1 MTTFSRR
8 SFLAGSAAL
17 AAAPAAGPFAA
28 LGAVPASGDV
38 DILIVGAGAAGL
50 AAATRV
56 AAAKQRFA
64 LIEAKDRAGGRCVT
78 DTQTFGAPFDRGAH
92 WIHRDDDNPLVKLK
106 PDPLEVYRAPRSRSL
121 RVGPRPA
128 RDSELERYFSHLV
141 RSARA
146 IMDAGHN
153 GDVPAASALPPDLD
167 DWRAAVEFTLG
178 PYSTGKPLAQ
188 VSALDFAR
196 AGEREGDAFCRQG
209 YGALLA
215 AATRGIP
222 VQTAT
227 PVTRFSWGGAL
238 EAQTPRG
245 RIRAR
250 AAIVTVSTDVLA
262 GNGIAF
268 DPDLPARQRNACARL
283 SLGSYEHIALEIPG
297 NPFGLEVD
305 DLVFEKSSGP
315 RTAAL
320 LANIGGSALCTVE
333 VAGPFGRE
341 LARAGEAD
349 MLTFARDWLS
359 SLFGASAAK
368 AIKRSAVTR
377 WSEDP
382 FTRGAFSAAA
392 PGSGNARRILME
404 PLRDRVF
411 FAGEAVHNTL
421 FGTVGGAWESGTRA
435 AELALRQIGALTAP
449 KPHRETPKKPRR
461 TRKKR

>member
-1 MTTFSRR
+1 
-8 SFLAGSAAL
+8 
-17 AAAPAAGPFAA
+17 
-28 LGAVPASGDV
+28 
-38 DILIVGAGAAGL
+38 
-50 AAATRV
+50 
-56 AAAKQRFA
+56 
-64 LIEAKDRAGGRCVT
+64 
-78 DTQTFGAPFDRGAH
+78 
-92 WIHRDDDNPLVKLK
+92 
-106 PDPLEVYRAPRSRSL
+106 
-121 RVGPRPA
+121 
-128 RDSELERYFSHLV
+128 LERYFSHLV

-146 IMDAGHN
+146 IMDAGRN